1 MGDASGWSGRRASAS
16 GGSRGAVC
24 IARLESCHLTARVVC
39 EFHSPIRAGQPGDGA
54 RCGNGGNRS
63 ARRSSAPSGHAE
75 VSLCRL
81 CQAALE
87 LLRAHRVR
95 HPHPDPPRRAAGRPT
110 SFWGGELLGF
120 TARPIA
126 SPIDHN
132 HLQLVVAVG
141 KEAGHHAAEAVAR
154 EAGLLSLLRHPQVLQ
169 QAALPP
175 VVGLWDRGRPVRGV
189 RLSRVSR

>member
-1 MGDASGWSGRRASAS
+1 MLQPQEAPAVPGGVSLHSPSGLMPSDRTGHLLSFTLLPERASPATE
-16 GGSRGAVC
+16 RGV
-24 IARLESCHLTARVVC
+24 
-39 EFHSPIRAGQPGDGA
+39 
-54 RCGNGGNRS
+54 
-63 ARRSSAPSGHAE
+63 SSAPSGHAE
-75 VSLCRL
+75 VSLCRPPVHPCL
-81 CQAALE
+81 ATLE
-87 LLRAHRVR
+87 LLRAHQGHRPR
-95 HPHPDPPRRAAGRPT
+95 PAPPRRAAGRPT

-120 TARPIA
+120 TARPIT

-175 VVGLWDRGRPVRGV
+175 VVGLWDRGRP
-189 RLSRVSR
+189 